1 MPSPDF
7 AGICLILMYLL
18 QNQLRPVW
26 TGFLRFFAIL
36 VRGPWFLKLS
46 GTGLVRSSSLEGLRT
61 GTGPDLEALISP
73 AYTEIK
79 NVRAMLTSFAVQVMK
94 EKLIREAKAAVLPSN
109 RLHAS
114 SIKKSSHQVQWTD
127 IGAATTER
135 VAEIIQEHQPI
146 TWHFLHSIA
155 KPESRGEGPNSGVRR
170 PVSVVRFLQSVRIP
184 SSLIFL

>member
-1 MPSPDF
+1 
-7 AGICLILMYLL
+7 
-18 QNQLRPVW
+18 
-26 TGFLRFFAIL
+26 
-36 VRGPWFLKLS
+36 
-46 GTGLVRSSSLEGLRT
+46 
-61 GTGPDLEALISP
+61 
-73 AYTEIK
+73 
-79 NVRAMLTSFAVQVMK
+79 MLTSFAVQVMK